1 MHQNAGLARKEHR
14 TSPARKEHRASS
26 TERTLQELP
35 KNGTR
40 RGSSLVTIKG
50 PNTTSSLWNQPLD
63 STGQREKN
71 WQGERPN
78 SSTAGTG
85 SIHHSTD
92 AELVR
97 KEQTDYVR
105 KLATITWTS
114 GRELARI
121 TSEGIRLGEHQA
133 DKTKFTQGAD
143 HPKRRTTSSIRAP

>member
-1 MHQNAGLARKEHR
+1 MSVGNWCHIRV
-14 TSPARKEHRASS
+14 TP
-26 TERTLQELP
+26 QELP

-40 RGSSLVTIKG
+40 KGSSLVTNKG

-63 STGQREKN
+63 STGQGEKN
-71 WQGERPN
+71 WHGERPN

-143 HPKRRTTSSIRAP
+143 HPKRRTTSSVRAP